1 MILSCKTWW
10 LIYII
15 ENISLV
21 DAQTES
27 KIMGA

>member
-1 MILSCKTWW
+1 MILSCKTWR